1 MWKCLRHTS
10 TKASGLYDQSS
21 FVKTILAKAAYS
33 ARYACK
39 TVERTSSVSTLEERD
54 VPERRAPPMLPS
66 ATSAISCPR
75 GVLFSPAHRRPCNG
89 WPHSKP
95 LTDTEEPLN
104 TPRVSV
110 IRSLPK
116 CFPESLP
123 KTTLKRK
130 PPFARTG
137 EHDLHSVVLPGPTSD
152 RIKPVAAFVPA

>member
-10 TKASGLYDQSS
+10 TKASVVSDQSS
-21 FVKTILAKAAYS
+21 FAKTLLAKAASS
-33 ARYACK
+33 ARYIRK
-39 TVERTSSVSTLEERD
+39 TSERTSSVSPPEQREITERG
-54 VPERRAPPMLPS
+54 APLVLPS
-66 ATSAISCPR
+66 ATSATSCPR
-75 GVLFSPAHRRPCNG
+75 GVLFSPAHRRPCNE
-89 WPHSKP
+89 WPHLKP

-116 CFPESLP
+116 CFLRSLS

-137 EHDLHSVVLPGPTSD
+137 KHDLHSVVLPGPTSD
-152 RIKPVAAFVPA
+152 RK